1 MDAYLIALRIVH
13 IGAAVFWAGS
23 ALLFF
28 FFIEPTVKA
37 IGPAGG
43 QFMGHA
49 IGTRKMPMY
58 ITAAATLTVLG
69 GALLYWEASAG
80 FDLDWVTSATGLGF
94 TVGAVA
100 AIIAWILGLVVVAPS
115 VKAMGS
121 LGAEI
126 QASGGPPSE
135 AQAAEMERLDRRLK
149 GIGRLDTVL
158 IILAVLTMATARYL

>member
-1 MDAYLIALRIVH
+1 MDVYLITLRIVH

-43 QFMGHA
+43 QFMEHVV
-49 IGTRKMPMY
+49 GTRKIPIY
-58 ITAAATLTVLG
+58 VNAAATLTVLG

-80 FDLDWVTSATGLGF
+80 FDLDWVTSTTGLGF

-100 AIIAWILGLVVVAPS
+100 AIIAWILGMVMIAPTI
-115 VKAMGS
+115 KAMGS

-135 AQAAEMERLDRRLK
+135 AQAAEMERLNGRLK
-149 GIGRLDTVL
+149 GIGRLDTAL